1 MTRWVFPII
10 NKVMAIKR
18 CPYCKAIIDEGA
30 EYCSNCGTQLLFPED
45 ESIDEEIPGE
55 KIEEEK
61 IKEEKPEPEKKRK
74 LRKKKSTPKKK
85 AKEEKEEKTHPQD
98 KPEEDVPEETLDKE
112 DTEKE
117 LGEMIFSEDKTEE
130 TPAKKR
136 EIDFKTAD
144 LEGITDSDEK
154 EKEDI
159 EKFLDTIRKD
169 REEIKE
175 ETQETGDELPPWAEK
190 LKESPPSEVHDTEEE
205 IPTEEPLEPGEVIPP
220 EVKDAEESEEEIQI
234 EEPIE
239 QEEDITDEE
248 EKDEDK
254 EIAPTDT
261 GMGLPEG
268 ADQESLLFDGMIEK
282 KEKKVRERPPS
293 RFFSWLKSRVFDLLF
308 IAALWL
314 VTLWLASRV
323 VEVSLFQLISA
334 SILSVAAFYIVLL
347 VIYFFLF
354 FVFLGETLGDH
365 LFTQEE

>member
-1 MTRWVFPII
+1 
-10 NKVMAIKR
+10 MAIKR

-45 ESIDEEIPGE
+45 ESIEEEIPGE
-55 KIEEEK
+55 KIKEEK

-74 LRKKKSTPKKK
+74 LRKKKSTSKKE
-85 AKEEKEEKTHPQD
+85 AKEEKEEKTHPPD
-98 KPEEDVPEETLDKE
+98 KPKEDVPEETLDKK

-130 TPAKKR
+130 TPATKR

-169 REEIKE
+169 REEKKE

-205 IPTEEPLEPGEVIPP
+205 IPTEEPLELGEVIPP
-220 EVKDAEESEEEIQI
+220 EVKDVDESEEEIQI
-234 EEPIE
+234 EEPVE
-239 QEEDITDEE
+239 QKEDITDEE
-248 EKDEDK
+248 EKVEDK

-261 GMGLPEG
+261 EKGLPEG
-268 ADQESLLFDGMIEK
+268 VDQESLLFDGMIEK
-282 KEKKVRERPPS
+282 KEKKVRERLPS
-293 RFFSWLKSRVFDLLF
+293 RFSFWLKSRVFDLLF